1 MWNMKYS
8 CPHCDQN
15 SPRLWNLQTHIKRK
29 HGGTGSPI
37 PNMPNSRL
45 QSPGKPMPR
54 YPNNAFSTSNN
65 DPLDLQWTRDMVEFL
80 RSRKELI
87 ELLSYFSPGGL
98 SLAQPMNVGFS
109 DGRNILGYKGHVCK
123 KCLSFEF
130 RPIFDDVKGISLK
143 SNHVCNP
150 QKLSEALHVTEASAT
165 INKRRQELISCLTV
179 MLNGVAKQAEVIDL
193 TAVEVPASVFDIRSN
208 NYEDYVD
215 LDSVQSDTLGWAYH
229 AAKGGKT
236 TINRRDLQEFLFIF
250 EATLGFFSLTID
262 GVKRYF
268 FVYIENGLETSDI
281 RCLKLLRVESPT
293 TTEIGIKMSYFAIT
307 NEEWKDMFM
316 DGQLTSFPPLRP
328 DKFNFLS
335 RDPTTFDVSKNEV
348 EEIRERQEYA
358 DRKSL
363 MQTNG

>member
-1 MWNMKYS
+1 M
-8 CPHCDQN
+8 
-15 SPRLWNLQTHIKRK
+15 K

-45 QSPGKPMPR
+45 QSPGKPASNNWLGNFPMPR
-54 YPNNAFSTSNN
+54 YPNNTFSTSNN
-65 DPLDLQWTRDMVEFL
+65 DPLGLQWSRDMVEFL

-87 ELLSYFSPGGL
+87 ELLSYFSLGGL

-109 DGRNILGYKGHVCK
+109 DGRNVLGYKGHVCN

-165 INKRRQELISCLTV
+165 INKRRQELISCLTF
-179 MLNGVAKQAEVIDL
+179 MLNGVAKQAEVVDL

-215 LDSVQSDTLGWAYH
+215 LDSVQSDTLDWAYH
-229 AAKGGKT
+229 AAKEGKT
-236 TINRRDLQEFLFIF
+236 TINRRDLQEFLVIF
-250 EATLGFFSLTID
+250 EATLGFFRLTID

-293 TTEIGIKMSYFAIT
+293 TTEIGIKMSYSAIT
-307 NEEWKDMFM
+307 EEWKDMFM
-316 DGQLTSFPPLRP
+316 DGPLTSFPPLRP

-348 EEIRERQEYA
+348 DEIRERQDYA
-358 DRKSL
+358 YRKSL